1 MVPSEVGSFRKGML
15 QFKVPLKPQPPD
27 SVTFPPSTCCCVSD
41 KSEEELSD
49 FELVEGSEKVSAGN
63 TNNDMDENYIFKVY
77 SFYTKNLSRPLLKA
91 IEETAPNWYPTPIQK
106 SIIPAALL
114 GFDICAVT
122 SFSRT
127 AAFTLPVLER
137 LICMPAG
144 DDMTRVV
151 VIVPTRESGVNM
163 INTISQLAKFT
174 SVKVALFG
182 GDETSQISNPDIV
195 VATPSTLIGHAID
208 SLDLENIKV

>member
-1 MVPSEVGSFRKGML
+1 
-15 QFKVPLKPQPPD
+15 
-27 SVTFPPSTCCCVSD
+27 
-41 KSEEELSD
+41 
-49 FELVEGSEKVSAGN
+49 
-63 TNNDMDENYIFKVY
+63 
-77 SFYTKNLSRPLLKA
+77 
-91 IEETAPNWYPTPIQK
+91 
-106 SIIPAALL
+106 
-114 GFDICAVT
+114 
-122 SFSRT
+122 
-127 AAFTLPVLER
+127 
-137 LICMPAG
+137 MPAG

-151 VIVPTRESGVNM
+151 VLVPTRESGVNM